1 MKKLRTYAAEMGLRG
16 ALVVLLS
23 GAALAVALLALY
35 QVSGEP
41 AGNAPLT
48 DGDTKIIVPASPGLV
63 TATAVCEFGDY
74 SGRDDDHMAGTRH
87 VSTFGLSVLQW
98 VEPFDGDNMIGI
110 LDGEPITLSEEV
122 KACFRGK

>member
-1 MKKLRTYAAEMGLRG
+1 MRKHLPYITAGLAG
-16 ALVVLLS
+16 M
-23 GAALAVALLALY
+23 ALAVASLALY
-35 QVSGEP
+35 QASGEP
-41 AGNAPLT
+41 VGNAPLT
-48 DGDTKIIVPASPGLV
+48 DGDTEVIVPSSPGLV
-63 TATAVCEFGDY
+63 TATEVCEFGDY
-74 SGRDDDHMAGTRH
+74 SGRADEHVAGTRH